1 MALFDNDFIETIVT
15 EGKDCDKDCKK
26 DKDVDEEKDE
36 KEEDVEDV
44 DDDAEEELSDDDKE
58 EAEEAARFDVEEA
71 SSIDAMKGFSSA
83 LSDMAR
89 ESHFT
94 CLEFVGTTIALDKV
108 DVACSESYVKAS
120 SIDEKEAV
128 TEEFKE
134 NVKLYAQKFKAFI
147 LKIKNIVVRFYNRA
161 KNYIV
166 NLFDK
171 VRAKIVSFKVKEI
184 DTEALNKSDKKV
196 KTFTSIKTGETVSTL
211 TSRMGKL
218 WDMYAGDVED
228 ILTMPSTASEDQI
241 AKAKE
246 KLENFAKLSKNEIR
260 EKVLGTPT
268 EVELKTFNKALSDLN
283 DAKNAVKSV
292 DEVRSKIMTAIKDAE
307 KSVNGSKDINSAV
320 MATKVTTINKL
331 VGFMNKLWAVFGT
344 AIHHW
349 LSPRISVVMRYGK
362 RQWKKGNESAAA
374 PKADDKKET
383 KGTNESWSLLDQFN
397 AEW

>member
-26 DKDVDEEKDE
+26 AKDVDDEKDE
-36 KEEDVEDV
+36 KDEDVEDV

-71 SSIDAMKGFSSA
+71 SSVEEMKGFSSA

-120 SIDEKEAV
+120 SIEEKEAV

-134 NVKLYAQKFKAFI
+134 NVKIYAQKFKAFI
-147 LKIKNIVVRFYNRA
+147 LKIKNVIVRTYNRVKA
-161 KNYIV
+161 YLV

-171 VRAKIVSFKVKEI
+171 VRTKVVSYKVKSLDTEKMGKAEKKMKVFSSTQSPIGNIATAAESKINSLKDIITKVTSLDSNKAESQYEDIKAKLEEFSKASKDDIRKDLLGNQIEVSVMAFKNALTEI
-184 DTEALNKSDKKV
+184 DGGKKAIEDMNKHRGTVLKMIEDVNKS
-196 KTFTSIKTGETVSTL
+196 VS
-211 TSRMGKL
+211 
-218 WDMYAGDVED
+218 A
-228 ILTMPSTASEDQI
+228 
-241 AKAKE
+241 
-246 KLENFAKLSKNEIR
+246 
-260 EKVLGTPT
+260 
-268 EVELKTFNKALSDLN
+268 
-283 DAKNAVKSV
+283 
-292 DEVRSKIMTAIKDAE
+292 
-307 KSVNGSKDINSAV
+307 SKDIDSKV
-320 MATKVTTINKL
+320 MAIKVTAINKL
-331 VGFMNKLWAVFGT
+331 VSYLNKVWSVFST

-349 LSPRISVVMRYGK
+349 LAPRISVIMRYGK
-362 RQWKKGNESAAA
+362 RQWKKGNESAAPA

-383 KGTNESWSLLDQFN
+383 KESWSLLDQFN